1 MSAWCLGILN
11 SHRRFFISYTAPVAW
26 NLAMIATL
34 IGFGRYLAPFPLAKA
49 LAWGS
54 VVGSALQIGV
64 QLPQVVRLV
73 GTFRVSLGL
82 ALESVRTVIR
92 NFVPALVSRGVVQIS
107 AYVDTFIA
115 SFLPTGSLAGLGYAQ
130 LLYTLPVSLFGM
142 SVSAAELPALSIA
155 PGVGAE
161 ANAYLRRRLDAGLRQ
176 IAFFIIPCAVAFSA
190 LGDVIAGAIFQTGRF
205 THHDTT
211 YVWAILAGSAVGL
224 LAGTLGR
231 LYASMYWALGDTRT
245 PLYYAVIRVVLTAI
259 LGYVCALPLPVFLG
273 IDARWGTVGLTASA
287 GVAQWLEF
295 ALLRHS
301 LKSRIGKTGLSPS
314 FVLKLWIAAAV
325 GAAVGWAAK
334 LTGGLHQP
342 IGPCGGGAAPLLPR
356 LFRPGLGFARTGGKG
371 THGEDRKGVGSA
383 LVKGITSVPVVG
395 AVPAKRAPA
404 GRRET

>member
-1 MSAWCLGILN
+1 MEADTDRDEVSANPVNTPSHDGGGMTRHSALVASGIFLSRIAGLLRESVLAHYLGTSDAADVFRAAFRIPNLLQNLFGEGALSASFIPAYVKLLDPKSRDEADRLASAVFCLLALAVSCLVLIGVPATPYLIDVIAPGFSGAKRDLTISLVRILFPGAGLLVMSAWCLGILN

-142 SVSAAELPALSIA
+142 SVSAAELPALSSA

-176 IAFFIIPCAVAFSA
+176 IAFFIIVRRADQSY
-190 LGDVIAGAIFQTGRF
+190 AG
-205 THHDTT
+205 
-211 YVWAILAGSAVGL
+211 
-224 LAGTLGR
+224 
-231 LYASMYWALGDTRT
+231 
-245 PLYYAVIRVVLTAI
+245 
-259 LGYVCALPLPVFLG
+259 
-273 IDARWGTVGLTASA
+273 
-287 GVAQWLEF
+287 
-295 ALLRHS
+295 
-301 LKSRIGKTGLSPS
+301 
-314 FVLKLWIAAAV
+314 
-325 GAAVGWAAK
+325 
-334 LTGGLHQP
+334 
-342 IGPCGGGAAPLLPR
+342 
-356 LFRPGLGFARTGGKG
+356 
-371 THGEDRKGVGSA
+371 
-383 LVKGITSVPVVG
+383 
-395 AVPAKRAPA
+395 
-404 GRRET
+404 